1 MQKNSL
7 IIPVV
12 FLLIGFISA
21 YVIFGEPINN
31 NKSVSTINNEE
42 KTTGIFST
50 INPFVEKKKNP
61 EFSNPDSSNPE
72 FNDRSERNRLDY
84 FEDEMSQI
92 KQQLKEI
99 EQTLAVIADT
109 APGSI
114 NPVSITRNRSTSFL
128 PRRLYNLENLIKGGI
143 ASPIAEDIVRRK
155 NSVEL
160 KRLEL
165 QDRAK
170 RDNYLNTQRYYDEL
184 DDINQQDVNLREELG
199 DESYDEYLYTSKQN
213 NRIKIASVM
222 LGSAAEQSGIQK
234 GDVVLSY
241 DNKRM
246 FSWQELKDAT
256 TEGQLGEFVS
266 INIYRNGE
274 IYSFS
279 VPRGPLGTQLG
290 ATRLEP

>member
-21 YVIFGEPINN
+21 YFIFGSPLNSN
-31 NKSVSTINNEE
+31 DSASTINNEKKVTE
-42 KTTGIFST
+42 LFSS
-50 INPFVEKKKNP
+50 INPFAEKRKTP
-61 EFSNPDSSNPE
+61 AFSNPDFNNPAISNQ
-72 FNDRSERNRLDY
+72 SAGNRLDY
-84 FEDEMSQI
+84 FEDEISQI

-99 EQTLAVIADT
+99 EQTLSLMPDT
-109 APGSI
+109 AAGST
-114 NPVSITRNRSTSFL
+114 NPASKSRNRFSTLL
-128 PRRLYNLENLIKGGI
+128 PRRLYNFENLLKGGI
-143 ASPIAEDIVRRK
+143 ASTIAEDIVRRK
-155 NSVEL
+155 SSVEL

-184 DDINQQDVNLREELG
+184 DDINQHDVNLREELG
-199 DESYDEYLYTSKQN
+199 DESYDEYLYASKQN

-222 LGSAAEQSGIQK
+222 LGSAAEHSGIQQ

-256 TEGQLGEFVS
+256 TEGQLGEFVA
-266 INIYRNGE
+266 INIVRNGE
-274 IYSFS
+274 IYSFT

-290 ATRLEP
+290 TTRLAP

>member
-1 MQKNSL
+1 M
-7 IIPVV
+7 
-12 FLLIGFISA
+12 
-21 YVIFGEPINN
+21 
-31 NKSVSTINNEE
+31 
-42 KTTGIFST
+42 
-50 INPFVEKKKNP
+50 
-61 EFSNPDSSNPE
+61 
-72 FNDRSERNRLDY
+72 
-84 FEDEMSQI
+84 
-92 KQQLKEI
+92 
-99 EQTLAVIADT
+99 
-109 APGSI
+109 
-114 NPVSITRNRSTSFL
+114 
-128 PRRLYNLENLIKGGI
+128 IKGGI
-143 ASPIAEDIVRRK
+143 ASSIAEDIVRRK

-184 DDINQQDVNLREELG
+184 DDINQHDVNLREELG

-241 DNKRM
+241 DNIRM
-246 FSWQELKDAT
+246 FTWQELKDAT

-266 INIYRNGE
+266 INVYRNGE